1 MKNVHGKFNSFAE
14 LGKALGIKVPQNVEK
29 ERKCSNC
36 GNELRKVGN
45 TNVYVCDYGTL
56 EDTDLKGTPVQ
67 VLTKCGTIEIDNT

>member
-36 GNELRKVGN
+36 KTRFARLVIQMFIFVIIPFLR
-45 TNVYVCDYGTL
+45 TTS
-56 EDTDLKGTPVQ
+56 
-67 VLTKCGTIEIDNT
+67 

>member
-36 GNELRKVGN
+36 GNPLRKVGN
-45 TNVYVCDYGTL
+45 TNVYICDYFHS
-56 EDTDLKGTPVQ
+56 
-67 VLTKCGTIEIDNT
+67 

>member
-36 GNELRKVGN
+36 GNPLRKIGN
-45 TNVYVCDYGTL
+45 TNVYICDYSIL
-56 EDTDLKGTPVQ
+56 EDNELNGTPVQ
-67 VLTKCGTIEIDNT
+67 VFTKCGAFELSD